1 MAARKTANGKAT
13 VAHFDEIPSQ
23 PQPDTGAEWK
33 PVRHFFDLG
42 SFGASLYVGHADGEV
57 LTSEHSETGEA
68 GTRHE
73 ELFYV
78 AQGRATFVV
87 DGEEVDAP
95 AGTFV
100 YVRDPDVRRGAVA
113 REPGTVV
120 LVAGGAPGEAY
131 EVSPWEREEF
141 GPPAGVKPRGRGG
154 RASRRPHPR
163 PAPRLRPA
171 LRQRRPTTAAWS

>member
-1 MAARKTANGKAT
+1 MPRPVVLALTTTVSQAARPARGRQEVSDMAARQTANGKAT
-13 VAHFDEIPSQ
+13 VAHFDDIPSQ

-57 LTSEHSETGEA
+57 LTSEHSETDEA

-120 LVAGGAPGEAY
+120 FVAGGAPGEAY
-131 EVSPWEREEF
+131 EVSPWERDEF
-141 GPPAGVKPRGRGG
+141 GPPAV
-154 RASRRPHPR
+154 
-163 PAPRLRPA
+163 
-171 LRQRRPTTAAWS
+171 